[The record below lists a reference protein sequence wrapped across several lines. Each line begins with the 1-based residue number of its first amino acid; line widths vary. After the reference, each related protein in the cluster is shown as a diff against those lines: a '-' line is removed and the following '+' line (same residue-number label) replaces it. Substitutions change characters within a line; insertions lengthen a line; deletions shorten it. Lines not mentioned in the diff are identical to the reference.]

1 MIARIVRTLVT
12 MAVGALLIVLA
23 LANAGSVGASV
34 PDRAFQV
41 LGCSIGDYNCYYARL
56 GGSPYST
63 YCANGYYTCTNGVP
77 NATDTPTDAAAT
89 TVTYCGDN
97 GATGCINGS
106 PLFVSTTINGGGT
119 GLASNVIVS
128 SGFIDAGIN
137 RTQAV
142 TP

>member
-41 LGCSIGDYNCYYARL
+41 LGCTIGDYNCYYARL

-77 NATDTPTDAAAT
+77 NAPATTADTAT

-97 GATGCINGS
+97 GAAGCINGS
-106 PLFVSTTINGGGT
+106 PLFTSTTINNSGT
-119 GLASNVIVS
+119 GLATDVIVS
-128 SGFIDAGIN
+128 SGFLNTGTI
-137 RTQAV
+137 RTQANN
-142 TP
+142 P

>member
-1 MIARIVRTLVT
+1 MTARTVRTLVT

-34 PDRAFQV
+34 SDRAFQV
-41 LGCSIGDYNCYYARL
+41 LGCAVGDYNCYYARL

-77 NATDTPTDAAAT
+77 NAANTPANATT

-97 GATGCINGS
+97 GAAGCINGS
-106 PLFVSTTINGGGT
+106 PLYVSTTINDSGT
-119 GLASNVIVS
+119 GLASDVIVS
-128 SGFIDAGIN
+128 SGFLNTGTI
-137 RTQAV
+137 RTQVAS
-142 TP
+142 P